1 VRIKGDGIMTGPLIF
16 IGILLTLA
24 CAVAAIYFMKVY
36 YKKDYKLSV
45 MLKGLAGIFFV
56 LFGLVKVI
64 ASVNSLS
71 WPIALVALAL
81 LFGLAGDELLA
92 LRHIY
97 NEKYTFYFVIGAL
110 CFGAEHVLLMT
121 SVLIDNIKLVN
132 PLILFIMFGI
142 AFVISLVYLKT
153 RKTDAGSIQKS
164 AIFYISLLSLMCS
177 MMITRGIT
185 APTLP
190 NLLMA
195 LGGVFFIVSDN
206 VLLVYNFGEK
216 RDWWLNEIV
225 HIAYYGA
232 QILFGWALLAR

>member
-1 VRIKGDGIMTGPLIF
+1 MT
-16 IGILLTLA
+16 
-24 CAVAAIYFMKVY
+24 
-36 YKKDYKLSV
+36 
-45 MLKGLAGIFFV
+45 
-56 LFGLVKVI
+56 

>member
-1 VRIKGDGIMTGPLIF
+1 MTGPLIF

-36 YKKDYKLSV
+36 YKKDFRLSV
-45 MLKGLAGIFFV
+45 MLKGLAGVFFV

-64 ASVNSLS
+64 ASANSLN

-132 PLILFIMFGI
+132 PLILVIMFGI
-142 AFVISLVYLKT
+142 VFVISLVYLKT